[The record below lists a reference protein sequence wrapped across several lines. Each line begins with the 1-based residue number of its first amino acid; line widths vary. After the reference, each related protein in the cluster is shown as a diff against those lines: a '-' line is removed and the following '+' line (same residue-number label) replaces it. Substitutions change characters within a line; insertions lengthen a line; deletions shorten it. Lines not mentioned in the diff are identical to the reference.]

1 MDSIVFLPKWP
12 AISTEDSLS
21 EWRSMV
27 FDITEHLSQLND
39 WTKMDIVRRFARVM
53 FDVLDLVAHV
63 NANPYMENK
72 Q

>member
-1 MDSIVFLPKWP
+1 
-12 AISTEDSLS
+12 
-21 EWRSMV
+21 MV